1 MRVIAT
7 PVVCALAVVLA
18 ACVEGFSPAASA
30 EYAAVAQSRTYWFL
44 HNWAWYELLGLVGPL
59 AVVAILWLR
68 RKGDVSAPA
77 KSLAWMV
84 IAAGLSAFAIAAL
97 FAQISSRSYD
107 VAKLQPLRVYQT
119 VYVIMLLALGAAF
132 ARLALRANVARWAAL
147 CVLLGGTMAFVQK
160 ETFPSS
166 AHVELPW
173 SAPLNPWSQAF
184 AWIRTNTPQDALFA
198 MDANY
203 ITAPEEDSQNFRAVA
218 ERSAMPDYAKDG
230 GIASIAPRL
239 TGQWMAGE
247 KAQRD
252 LDRGVGP
259 VEIARLRSYGV
270 NWVVLAG
277 NTPTALS
284 CPYSN
289 GAVKVCALQ

>member
-1 MRVIAT
+1 
-7 PVVCALAVVLA
+7 
-18 ACVEGFSPAASA
+18 
-30 EYAAVAQSRTYWFL
+30 
-44 HNWAWYELLGLVGPL
+44 
-59 AVVAILWLR
+59 
-68 RKGDVSAPA
+68 
-77 KSLAWMV
+77 MV